1 MLVGGHELL
10 RAAIED
16 GRMRT
21 HALCNARGVHRGVAR
36 ADDNDIAAQAGL
48 DLLFNE
54 LDEMLKEYFI
64 DTAQSYGLTERE
76 RFTGAVRDDLSIE
89 KRRELLK
96 IREQTNE
103 EFCTPEGFNKILEG
117 YGLGNFKITENPSQN
132 ALSVKISDSLSEL
145 NKVWV
150 NKMIEKDFPAHLEI
164 TVEFAS

>member
-1 MLVGGHELL
+1 MDSYTSMVKKLTDTKLYSVRTGGITYAELK
-10 RAAIED
+10 AFA
-16 GRMRT
+16 
-21 HALCNARGVHRGVAR
+21 
-36 ADDNDIAAQAGL
+36 AGL

-64 DTAQSYGLTERE
+64 DMAQSYGLTERE

-132 ALSVKISDSLSEL
+132 ALTVKISDSLSEL

-150 NKMIEKDFPAHLEI
+150 NKMIENDFPAHLEI
-164 TVEFAS
+164 TVEFAKP

>member
-1 MLVGGHELL
+1 MNSLDSMTKKLENTKIYAVKPGGRNYAEIK
-10 RAAIED
+10 AFS
-16 GRMRT
+16 
-21 HALCNARGVHRGVAR
+21 
-36 ADDNDIAAQAGL
+36 AGL

-132 ALSVKISDSLSEL
+132 ALKIKISDSLSEL

-150 NKMIEKDFPAHLEI
+150 NKMIESDFPAHLEI

>member
-1 MLVGGHELL
+1 MNSLDSMTKKLENTKIYAVKPGGRNYAELK
-10 RAAIED
+10 AFA
-16 GRMRT
+16 
-21 HALCNARGVHRGVAR
+21 
-36 ADDNDIAAQAGL
+36 AGL

-54 LDEMLKEYFI
+54 LGEMLKEYFI

-89 KRRELLK
+89 KRRKLLK

-150 NKMIEKDFPAHLEI
+150 NKMIENDFPAHLEI

>member
-1 MLVGGHELL
+1 MDSLDSMTKKLENTKIYAVKPGGRNYAEIK
-10 RAAIED
+10 AFS
-16 GRMRT
+16 
-21 HALCNARGVHRGVAR
+21 V
-36 ADDNDIAAQAGL
+36 GL
-48 DLLFNE
+48 DMIFNE
-54 LDEMLKEYFI
+54 LDEMLGEYYI

-103 EFCTPEGFNKILEG
+103 EFCTPEGFNKILKG
-117 YGLGNFKITENPSQN
+117 YGLSNFKITENPSQN

>member
-1 MLVGGHELL
+1 MNSLDSMTKKLENTKIYAVKPGGRTYAELK
-10 RAAIED
+10 AFA
-16 GRMRT
+16 
-21 HALCNARGVHRGVAR
+21 
-36 ADDNDIAAQAGL
+36 AGL

-132 ALSVKISDSLSEL
+132 ALSVKISDSLSKL

-150 NKMIEKDFPAHLEI
+150 NKMIENDFPAHLEI

>member
-1 MLVGGHELL
+1 MMDSYTSMVKKLTDTKLYSVRTGGRTYAELK
-10 RAAIED
+10 AFS
-16 GRMRT
+16 T
-21 HALCNARGVHRGVAR
+21 
-36 ADDNDIAAQAGL
+36 GL

-132 ALSVKISDSLSEL
+132 ALSIKISDSLSEL

-164 TVEFAS
+164 TVEFAKP

>member
-1 MLVGGHELL
+1 MDSYTSMVKKLTDTKLYSVRTGGRTYAELK
-10 RAAIED
+10 AFA
-16 GRMRT
+16 
-21 HALCNARGVHRGVAR
+21 
-36 ADDNDIAAQAGL
+36 AGL

-103 EFCTPEGFNKILEG
+103 EFCTPGVLIRFWRDTDSVILKSPKIR
-117 YGLGNFKITENPSQN
+117 P
-132 ALSVKISDSLSEL
+132 
-145 NKVWV
+145 
-150 NKMIEKDFPAHLEI
+150 KML
-164 TVEFAS
+164 

>member
-1 MLVGGHELL
+1 MDSYTSMVKKLTDTKLYSVRTGGRTYAELK
-10 RAAIED
+10 AFA
-16 GRMRT
+16 
-21 HALCNARGVHRGVAR
+21 
-36 ADDNDIAAQAGL
+36 AGL

-117 YGLGNFKITENPSQN
+117 YGLGGFELIENPQKN
-132 ALSVKISDSLSEL
+132 ALTVKIYDALDEQ
-145 NKVWV
+145 NKAWV
-150 NKMIEKDFPAHLEI
+150 NKMIENDFPAHLAV
-164 TVEFAS
+164 TVDFAS

>member
-1 MLVGGHELL
+1 MDSFTSMSKKLVSTKIYSVNKGGVNYAELK
-10 RAAIED
+10 AFAK
-16 GRMRT
+16 
-21 HALCNARGVHRGVAR
+21 
-36 ADDNDIAAQAGL
+36 GL

-103 EFCTPEGFNKILEG
+103 KFCTPEAFNKILQG
-117 YGLGNFKITENPSQN
+117 YGLSAYEVTENPSEN
-132 ALSVKISDSLSEL
+132 TLTIKIADTLDEQS
-145 NKVWV
+145 KTWV
-150 NKMIEKDFPAHLEI
+150 QKMIENDFPAHLDVV
-164 TVEFAS
+164 VEFD

>member
-1 MLVGGHELL
+1 MDSYTSMVKKLTDTKLYSVRTGGRTYAELK
-10 RAAIED
+10 AFA
-16 GRMRT
+16 
-21 HALCNARGVHRGVAR
+21 
-36 ADDNDIAAQAGL
+36 AGL

-54 LDEMLKEYFI
+54 LGKMLKEYFI

-117 YGLGNFKITENPSQN
+117 YGLGGFELIENPQKN
-132 ALSVKISDSLSEL
+132 ALTVKIYDALDEQ
-145 NKVWV
+145 NKAWV
-150 NKMIEKDFPAHLEI
+150 NKMIENDFPAHLAV
-164 TVEFAS
+164 TVDFAS